1 MKLKIFEKAAKI
13 ATKLA
18 ANKHS
23 GAILTGIGIAGTITA
38 VVLATKAGP
47 EVKDILEDEEM
58 DNKDKVI
65 GVAKKMA
72 PAATCAV
79 VSIAS
84 ICLNKKIADD
94 KLTAAYTALTA
105 SREMYSAYE
114 DRVRTILG
122 PEKEKEV
129 HDTVAKKIFAESSS
143 EGAVENEVTITN
155 NGNVLVYDPFTS
167 RKFRCDANFISK
179 CVNELNFEMQSSMY
193 VTLSELYDKLGL
205 KGGFLAENVGWEVEN
220 GPIDLNFT
228 SFVTDTG
235 EPCLVMDFYNRPG
248 LIHDRWGM

>member
-23 GAILTGIGIAGTITA
+23 GAILTGITIAGTITA
-38 VVLATKAGP
+38 VVFATKAGP
-47 EVKDILEDEEM
+47 EVKDILEDKEM
-58 DNKDKVI
+58 ENKDKVI

-72 PAATCAV
+72 PAATCAA
-79 VSIAS
+79 VSIAAV
-84 ICLNKKIADD
+84 CLSKKIADD

-114 DRVRTILG
+114 GSAKSILG
-122 PEKEKEV
+122 AEKEKEI
-129 HDTVAKKIFAESSS
+129 HDAAAKKIFSEACS
-143 EGAVENEVTITN
+143 EGAVENEVTITG

-167 RKFRCDANFISK
+167 RKFRCDANYISK

-205 KGGFLAENVGWEVEN
+205 KGGFLAEDVGWEVEN

-235 EPCLVMDFYNRPG
+235 EPCLVMDFYNRPR
-248 LIHDRWGM
+248 LIPNRWGM